1 MIYIDASQMFISN
14 AMVYLSY
21 NDELDENKYKFM
33 IYSTLLSYMKNK
45 RKYGDMILCFDSKKN
60 WRRSVFEYY
69 KASRRKSRKEE
80 TKIDWAAIF
89 KVIDA
94 TKLDLSENFPFKCI
108 EVENAEADDVIGI
121 LSKHIQD
128 KSLIISSDKDYFQ
141 LQKYNWISQ
150 YSPITKKQ
158 VKPDGSP
165 SNYLREHIIRG
176 DKGDGIPNFLSAD
189 NIFVEGGRQ
198 APITK
203 KKLDSWFGKD
213 PKEFCDDI
221 MLRNFQ
227 RNELLI
233 DFDRIPKEIEN
244 TILENYANSVIHK
257 KSKLLNYFIEN
268 RFKEFIS
275 KIDNF

>member
-33 IYSTLLSYMKNK
+33 IYSSILSYVKNK
-45 RKYGDMILCFDSKKN
+45 GKYGDMILCFDSKKN
-60 WRRSVFEYY
+60 WRRTVFEYY
-69 KASRRKSRKEE
+69 KASRRKARKEE
-80 TKIDWAAIF
+80 TKIDWSAIF

-94 TKLDLSENFPFKCI
+94 TKLDLNNYFPFKCI

-141 LQKYNWISQ
+141 LQRYNWISQ

-158 VKPDGSP
+158 VKPAMSP
-165 SNYLREHIIRG
+165 SNYLREHIIKG
-176 DKGDGIPNFLSAD
+176 DKGDGVPNFLSAD

-198 APITK
+198 TPITK

-213 PKEFCDDI
+213 PKEFCDET

-233 DFDRIPKEIEN
+233 DFDKIPKEIEDN
-244 TILENYANSVIHK
+244 ILESYANSVINK

>member
-1 MIYIDASQMFISN
+1 MIYIDASQMFIAN

-33 IYSTLLSYMKNK
+33 IYSSLLAYMKNK
-45 RKYGDMILCFDSKKN
+45 GKYGDMILCFDSKKN
-60 WRRSVFEYY
+60 WRRTVFEYY
-69 KASRRKSRKEE
+69 KASRRKARKEE
-80 TKIDWAAIF
+80 TKIDWPAIF

-94 TKLDLSENFPFKCI
+94 TKLDLNEYFPFKRI

-141 LQKYNWISQ
+141 LQRYSWISQ

-158 VKPDGSP
+158 VKPDMSP
-165 SNYLREHIIRG
+165 SNYLREHIIKG
-176 DKGDGIPNFLSAD
+176 DKGDGVPNFLSAD

-198 APITK
+198 TPITK

-233 DFDRIPKEIEN
+233 DFDKIPKEIEN
-244 TILENYANSVIHK
+244 TILESYANSVIHK

>member
-33 IYSTLLSYMKNK
+33 IYSSILSYVKNK
-45 RKYGDMILCFDSKKN
+45 GKYGDMILCFDSKKN
-60 WRRSVFEYY
+60 WRRTVFEYY
-69 KASRRKSRKEE
+69 KASRRKARKEE
-80 TKIDWAAIF
+80 TKIDWPAIF

-94 TKLDLSENFPFKCI
+94 TKLDLNNYFPFKCI

-141 LQKYNWISQ
+141 LQRYNWISQ

-158 VKPDGSP
+158 VKPDVSP

-213 PKEFCDDI
+213 PKEFCDET

-233 DFDRIPKEIEN
+233 DFDKIPKEIEN
-244 TILENYANSVIHK
+244 NILESYANSVINK

>member
-1 MIYIDASQMFISN
+1 MFISN

-33 IYSTLLSYMKNK
+33 IYSTILSYMKNK
-45 RKYGDMILCFDSKKN
+45 RKYGDMILCFDSRKN
-60 WRRSVFEYY
+60 WRKSVFEYY
-69 KASRRKSRKEE
+69 KASRRKSRKED
-80 TKIDWAAIF
+80 TKIDWVSIF

-94 TKLDLSENFPFKCI
+94 TKLDLNNYFPFKCI

-141 LQKYNWISQ
+141 LQRYNWISQ

-158 VKPDGSP
+158 VKPAGSP

-176 DKGDGIPNFLSAD
+176 DKGDGIPNFLSVD

-213 PKEFCDDI
+213 PKEFCDET

-233 DFDRIPKEIEN
+233 DFDKIPKEIEN
-244 TILENYANSVIHK
+244 TILESYANSVIHK